1 MEATPGK
8 TPGLEPGGV
17 VRVRSRRWLVEHV
30 SEPTQA
36 WESPLVRLSCV
47 EDDALGERAEVL
59 WDHELDARVE
69 DTEKAWDLAARR
81 GYDEPRIF
89 SAYLNTLRWNC
100 VTATDPKLFQAPYR
114 AGIEVKAYQLEPLR
128 KALLM
133 PRVNLFIADDVGLG
147 KTIEAGLILRELILR
162 QKVRRVLVC
171 CPPSV
176 VTQWRDE
183 MEQRFGLTFAIY
195 DREFVA
201 RTRQERGYA
210 VNPWTTH
217 SRFVISQAL
226 VRDEKYAND
235 LAVWLGD
242 FARDALLILDEAH
255 NAAPAS
261 GSKYA
266 VDSHVTRAI
275 RELAPR
281 FEHRLFLSATPHNG
295 HSNSFAALLEILDPQ
310 RFCRGVPVKSAKL
323 LDDVMVRRLKEDL
336 REIGEE
342 FPKRRVAPVV
352 LADVPATAPEVR
364 LSGMLQRYRL
374 LREERLSRAT
384 RKQRAA
390 AMLVITSLQ
399 KRLLSSIEAFS
410 RTLDVHRKSVV
421 RDAADADTAADVE
434 PEPFDLPLLTAAP
447 DADDDRAELSEEDVE
462 AEADAEMEAASRAS
476 GGPAAALKAE
486 LDLVDEMRAIA
497 KSARFEPDARVQWF
511 LRWIRDNLC
520 SDLGKPGARWNPRRV
535 LVFTEYTDT
544 KRYLVGQI
552 ENAIAQSAQAD
563 SRIAVFHGG
572 IGEQRRQEIK
582 DAFNAD
588 PAQHPLRILIA
599 TDAAREGVNLQNHCA
614 DLIHFDVPWN
624 PSRMEQR
631 NGRIDRKLQR
641 AREVF
646 CRYFVI
652 PQRAEDRVLEVLVSK
667 TKTIVEEL
675 GSLTPVVARRA
686 ERLLASGIRTED
698 EETLKRQIADIDREK
713 HAIDDV
719 SKEELEAA
727 RIRQDALR
735 KQLQVLDGMLQA
747 SRDWIGLDVRHFR
760 DALSA
765 ALYATAMTELTPTD
779 AGVAAKDPDAAQ
791 YLVPAIHERRGT
803 DPTWAATLD
812 TLRVPKRKGQSDAEW
827 RATASLRPV
836 VFRDPC
842 NLDGA
847 VVHLHLEHRLV
858 QRLLGRFLAQGFVAD
873 DLKRVCIVRTDDAVP
888 RVLVLGRLSLHGENA
903 GRLHDEVLTVAADW
917 EDPGQRGRR
926 KLRPLNVG
934 TTKEVLALL
943 DEALA
948 TPRLR
953 DVPEAVREMLLA
965 SVGQDV
971 RDLRGALGKRAE
983 AVEQTA
989 RGDLARRAE
998 SEAVAMRQILID
1010 QRKRIEARAREVD
1023 KDFGQLVLGFS
1034 EDDRR
1039 QLDLDRGHW
1048 RKRLAQ
1054 LADEIEL
1061 EPERVRRTY
1070 KVKARRVEP
1079 VGVVY
1084 LWPVSR

>member
-1 MEATPGK
+1 MAQSPGK
-8 TPGLEPGGV
+8 RPGLERGDV
-17 VRVRSRRWLVEHV
+17 VHVRSRRWLVEQV
-30 SEPTQA
+30 SEPTA
-36 WESPLVRLSCV
+36 TWESPLVRLSCV
-47 EDDALGERAEVL
+47 EDDALGEQVQVL

-183 MEQRFGLTFAIY
+183 MEQRFGLTFVIY

-226 VRDEKYAND
+226 VRDERYASD
-235 LAVWLGD
+235 IAVWLGD

-266 VDSHVTRAI
+266 IDSHVTRAI
-275 RELAPR
+275 RELAPK

-310 RFCRGVPVKSAKL
+310 RFCRGVPVKSARL

-342 FPKRRVAPVV
+342 FPKRHVKPVV

-364 LSGMLQRYRL
+364 LSAMLQRYRL

-399 KRLLSSIEAFS
+399 KRLLSSIEAFA

-421 RDAADADTAADVE
+421 RDAAEAEAVEE
-434 PEPFDLPLLTAAP
+434 PEELDLPLLADSP

-486 LDLVDEMRAIA
+486 LDLVDEMREIA
-497 KSARFEPDARVQWF
+497 KSARFEPDARVSWF
-511 LRWIRDNLC
+511 LKWLRENLC
-520 SDLGKPGARWNPRRV
+520 PDLGKPGARWNPRRV

-552 ENAIAQSAQAD
+552 ENATARSDQAD
-563 SRIAVFHGG
+563 ARLAVFHGG

-588 PAQHPLRILIA
+588 PAEHPLRVLIA

-614 DLIHFDVPWN
+614 DLVHFDVPWN

-641 AREVF
+641 AKEVF

-667 TKTIVEEL
+667 TKTIIEEL

-686 ERLLASGIRTED
+686 ERLLGSGIRTED
-698 EETLKRQIADIDREK
+698 EAKLKQQIADIDHER
-713 HAIDDV
+713 HAVDEV

-727 RIRQDALR
+727 RIRQDDLR

-765 ALYATAMTELTPTD
+765 ALYATAMTELAPID
-779 AGVAAKDPDAAQ
+779 ARAAAKDPDAAQ
-791 YLVPAIHERRGT
+791 YVVPAIHERRGA

-812 TLRVPKRKGQSDAEW
+812 TLRVPKKKGQSDAEW

-836 VFRDPC
+836 VFRDPK

-873 DLKRVCIVRTDDAVP
+873 DLKRVCVVRTDDAVP

-917 EDPGQRGRR
+917 EDPAQRGRR

-934 TTKEVLALL
+934 TTKEVLGLL

-953 DVPEAVREMLLA
+953 DVPEPVREMLLA

-983 AVEQTA
+983 AIEEGA
-989 RGDLARRAE
+989 RSDLARRAE
-998 SEAVAMRQILID
+998 SEAAAMRDILKE
-1010 QRKRIEARAREVD
+1010 QRKRIEERAREVD
-1023 KDFGQLVLGFS
+1023 RNFGQLVLGFS

-1039 QLDLDRGHW
+1039 QLELDRGHW

-1054 LADEIEL
+1054 LADEIES
-1061 EPERVRRTY
+1061 EPARVRRTY
-1070 KVKARRVEP
+1070 EVKARRVEP

>member
-1 MEATPGK
+1 MEPVPGK
-8 TPGLEPGGV
+8 IPGLEPGGV
-17 VRVRSRRWLVEHV
+17 VRVRSRRWLVEQV

-47 EDDALGERAEVL
+47 EDDALGEQVQVL

-81 GYDEPRIF
+81 GYDEPRVF

-226 VRDEKYAND
+226 VRDERYAND

-242 FARDALLILDEAH
+242 FAHDALLILDEAH

-266 VDSHVTRAI
+266 IDSHVTRAI

-295 HSNSFAALLEILDPQ
+295 HSNSFSALLEILDPQ
-310 RFCRGVPVKSAKL
+310 RFCRGVRPTQKL
-323 LDDVMVRRLKEDL
+323 LDDVMVRRLKQDL

-342 FPKRRVAPVV
+342 FPKRHVTAVV
-352 LADVPATAPEVR
+352 LNDVPATAPEVV
-364 LSGMLQRYRL
+364 LSDMLQRYRL

-421 RDAADADTAADVE
+421 RDAAEADAKYDDE
-434 PEPFDLPLLTAAP
+434 PEEDDLPLLAASC
-447 DADDDRAELSEEDVE
+447 DADDDRSELSEDDVE

-486 LDLVDEMRAIA
+486 LEIVDEMRAIA
-497 KSARFEPDARVQWF
+497 RSARFEPDARVRWF
-511 LRWIRDNLC
+511 LKWIRDTLC
-520 SDLGKPGARWNPRRV
+520 PDLGKPGARWNERRV

-552 ENAIAQSAQAD
+552 ENAIAKSDRAD
-563 SRIAVFHGG
+563 ARLATFHGG
-572 IGEQRRQEIK
+572 IGEQRRQEVK

-588 PAQHPLRILIA
+588 PAQHSLRILVA

-614 DLIHFDVPWN
+614 DLFHFDVPWN

-641 AREVF
+641 AKEVT

-652 PQRAEDRVLEVLVSK
+652 PRRAEDRVLEVLVSK
-667 TKTIVEEL
+667 TKTILAEL

-686 ERLLASGIRTED
+686 ERLLASGIRTEN
-698 EETLKRQIADIDREK
+698 EAALKQQIEDIDHER
-713 HAIDDV
+713 HVIDDV

-727 RIRQDALR
+727 RVRQDDLR

-779 AGVAAKDPDAAQ
+779 AGAAAKDPDAAE
-791 YLVPAIHERRGT
+791 YVVPAIHEQRGA

-812 TLRVPKRKGQSDAEW
+812 TLRVPKKKGQTDGEW
-827 RATASLRPV
+827 RATAAIRPV
-836 VFRDPC
+836 VFRDPR

-858 QRLLGRFLAQGFVAD
+858 QRLLGRFLAQGFLAD

-917 EDPGQRGRR
+917 EDPAQRGRR
-926 KLRPLNVG
+926 KLRPLDVG
-934 TTKEVLALL
+934 TTKEVLRLL

-953 DVPEAVREMLLA
+953 EVPDAARELLLA
-965 SVGQDV
+965 GVGQDV
-971 RDLRGALGKRAE
+971 RDLRGALTKRAE
-983 AVEQTA
+983 SIEQAA
-989 RGDLARRAE
+989 RKDLVRRGE
-998 SEAVAMRQILID
+998 SESNAMRQILED

-1023 KDFGQLVLGFS
+1023 RNFGQLVLGFS

-1054 LADEIEL
+1054 LAEEIES
-1061 EPERVRRTY
+1061 EPVRVRRTY
-1070 KVKARRVEP
+1070 EVKARRVEP